1 MTLSSDQ
8 IARLNAALVDYK
20 YRVLVAG
27 PRGSVSEQDIVEG
40 QPYTAF
46 PETTTVPPG
55 FEPGDTVLN
64 VASTIGFPDSGGLFV
79 GTWGEVTSGEFIWY
93 QGKDAYSFTG
103 VFSTDPTKGYP
114 GPFTTAL
121 TVSNFIDITN
131 KVTSFSFQ
139 EVLQDVEGTWNID
152 LSGIDY
158 DSVLLAQNNMIVVM
172 LSLSPEPSDVSNW
185 SDQFVLCAGYIKPAS
200 VQDDYKQGASWS
212 LAATGLNL
220 YTSRTDMQAKRFGRS
235 NLLENSSATGSQ
247 YLVDSSVLGYP
258 GEVIGRQTME
268 YDKAVDASITT
279 SYCSIA
285 IPNTVAIN
293 GNLGNLP
300 QAKVCEVGF
309 GPVGTGDDGAYFVIW
324 SGNDIPLRYFA
335 IHNRQSPS
343 IYLHTKDNE
352 NLPTIPNGSKLI
364 LCRNREVF
372 ESWAGPQDAEVFEW
386 RILNPN
392 FVLRKEGDAIWFV
405 NNWEATQ
412 NFQIKWG
419 DYSGATLGPLDYGEA
434 YYIDA
439 DGNWALTD
447 TPVPGWN
454 TKASSWAWLS
464 AEVPP
469 LAITLD
475 EEISAG
481 SPTTGG
487 TITVSPSTA
496 GLNQSGGE
504 ILIDTE
510 RITYSSATDD
520 TLVVSQRGANS
531 TTAATH
537 LVGAN
542 VYPVENN
549 QSTTNDYIDLVSWKR
564 KVAYDDG
571 IAVVPT
577 DFEIY
582 ISTQASP
589 AYPTTDVEDDDWKV
603 DWTRASFVSG
613 HTEFSWDSY
622 WESGRR
628 ARHVMILCRKML
640 NGGRFILSELEAKRA
655 GSHDPSSTV
664 VSTVGDVF
672 EDMLSSGDFGLP
684 IAQLEISGLATV
696 SHDFVATRGRLSE
709 RLKELAAQT
718 GSVIYYNRDN
728 TITITRSPWHPL
740 GGLPDVTHTLT
751 RDNLRTVNM
760 VESQR
765 NAISQVVL
773 NVRNPQTKETFQ
785 IQFPPSSQ
793 TLGEQLELERV
804 FLGSSNE
811 ARYLAEMIYKQ
822 SNNQDRV
829 DVVLKG
835 HGDGFRIGQR
845 VLLTWDMDRAGNKF
859 SGKSFIITGISVS
872 ASRSTVTDKKIEW
885 RLTLQEY
892 WY

>member
-8 IARLNAALVDYK
+8 VARLEAALTDYK
-20 YRVLVAG
+20 YRVFVAG
-27 PRGSVSEQDIVEG
+27 PRGSVAEQDIVEG
-40 QPYTAF
+40 QTYTAF
-46 PETTTVPPG
+46 PETTTVSPS
-55 FEPGDTVLN
+55 FEPEDTELF
-64 VASTIGFPDSGGLFV
+64 VASTAGFPDSGGLFV
-79 GTWGEVTSGEFIWY
+79 GTWGETTSGEFIWY

-103 VFSTDPTKGYP
+103 VFSTDPIKGYP

-152 LSGIDY
+152 LSGVDY
-158 DSVLLAQNNMIVVM
+158 DSVLLAQNNMVVVM
-172 LSLSPEPSDVSNW
+172 LSLSPEPSDVSDW

-235 NLLENSSATGSQ
+235 NLIENASATGSQ
-247 YLVDSSVLGYP
+247 HLVDSSILGYP

-268 YDKAVDASITT
+268 PDKAVDGSITT
-279 SYCSIA
+279 SYCSLDVPDIL
-285 IPNTVAIN
+285 PVN

-324 SGNDIPLRYFA
+324 SGNDIPLRIFA

-343 IYLHTKDNE
+343 VYLHTKDNE
-352 NLPTIPNGSKLI
+352 SLPTIPNGSRII

-372 ESWAGPQDAEVFEW
+372 ESWAGPQEAEVFEW
-386 RILNPN
+386 RLLNGN

-405 NNWEATQ
+405 NNWESLQ
-412 NFQIKWG
+412 NYQIKWG
-419 DYSGATLGPLDYGEA
+419 DYAGATLGPLDYGEA

-447 TPVPGWN
+447 TPVPGRN
-454 TKASSWAWLS
+454 TKASSWAWLA
-464 AEVPP
+464 AEIPQ
-469 LAITLD
+469 LAITLTED
-475 EEISAG
+475 ISSG

-496 GLNQSGGE
+496 GLAQDGGQ
-504 ILIDTE
+504 IMIDTE
-510 RITYSSATDD
+510 CIAYSSATDT
-520 TLVVSQRGANS
+520 TLVVSERGANS
-531 TTAATH
+531 TTAAAH
-537 LVGAN
+537 LTGAI
-542 VYPVENN
+542 VYQFENS
-549 QSTTNDYIDLVSWKR
+549 QATTNDFIDHVRWQR
-564 KVAYDDG
+564 KNTYDDG
-571 IAVVPT
+571 VAAVPT

-582 ISTQASP
+582 TSTLASP
-589 AYPTTDVEDDDWKV
+589 IYPTTNTTDNAWRN
-603 DWTRASFVSG
+603 DWTPYAYVSG
-613 HTEFSWDSY
+613 HSDFSWDSHQTD
-622 WESGRR
+622 GRR

-640 NGGRFILSELEAKRA
+640 NEGRFILSELEVNRA
-655 GSHDPSSTV
+655 GSHDPSSIA

-672 EDMLSSGDFGLP
+672 ENILLNDFGFP
-684 IAQLEISGLATV
+684 IAQLEVGDLSAI

-709 RLKELAAQT
+709 RLKELASQT
-718 GSVIYYNRDN
+718 GNVIYYNRDN

-751 RDNLRTVNM
+751 RDNLRTVSF

-765 NAISQVVL
+765 NAIGQVVL

-785 IQFPPSSQ
+785 VRFPPSAQ

-804 FLGSSNE
+804 FLGSSSD
-811 ARYLAEMIYKQ
+811 AKYLAEMIYKQ